1 MIESELPNIR
11 IFLAEVTME
20 IGPKK
25 YFLSILLWKISLGL
39 IKLKI

>member
-20 IGPKK
+20 IGQEK
-25 YFLSILLWKISLGL
+25 YFLSILLWKITLGL